1 MNDLRKA
8 AEMALEALESAYGRG
23 EPCGAAIAALL
34 EALDKPEIEPQA
46 LVEMAVLAER
56 EACAKV
62 CDELA
67 AQDKLS
73 NYYAVA
79 AKAIRERGEK

>member
-1 MNDLRKA
+1 MTDLRKA
-8 AEMALEALESAYGRG
+8 AEMALEFVDWLCGDDHSVKPKNKALDVR
-23 EPCGAAIAALL
+23 
-34 EALDKPEIEPQA
+34 EALRQA
-46 LVEMAVLAER
+46 LAQPDEVLAER

-62 CDELA
+62 CDDFA

-79 AKAIRERGEK
+79 AKAIRARGER

>member
-1 MNDLRKA
+1 MSDLREA
-8 AEMALEALESAYGRG
+8 AEMALDALHNIDQSNNYDAIEALR
-23 EPCGAAIAALL
+23 
-34 EALDKPEIEPQA
+34 EALAQPDE
-46 LVEMAVLAER
+46 VLAER

-62 CDELA
+62 CDDFA

-79 AKAIRERGEK
+79 AKAIRARGER